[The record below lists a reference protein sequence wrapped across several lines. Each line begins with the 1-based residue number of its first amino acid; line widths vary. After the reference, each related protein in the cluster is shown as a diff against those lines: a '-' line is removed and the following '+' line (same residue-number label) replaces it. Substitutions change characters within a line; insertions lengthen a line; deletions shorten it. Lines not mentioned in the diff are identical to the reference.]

1 MNEEGR
7 RGREQTAMLG
17 ENIRRKRMEQN
28 ISQEFL
34 AERLAISRQSISK
47 WENGLSEPS
56 TKNLAQLAAVFH
68 CEMHELLGEGAQSEE
83 AENIPVIGVA
93 LSSRNIRKLKYFFPG
108 DAVRCTGLLREQF
121 CDQLREKCF

>member
-47 WENGLSEPS
+47 WENGVS
-56 TKNLAQLAAVFH
+56 
-68 CEMHELLGEGAQSEE
+68 QS
-83 AENIPVIGVA
+83 
-93 LSSRNIRKLKYFFPG
+93 
-108 DAVRCTGLLREQF
+108 
-121 CDQLREKCF
+121 

>member
-1 MNEEGR
+1 MCMGNELMNEEGR

-47 WENGLSEPS
+47 WENGVSH
-56 TKNLAQLAAVFH
+56 N
-68 CEMHELLGEGAQSEE
+68 
-83 AENIPVIGVA
+83 
-93 LSSRNIRKLKYFFPG
+93 
-108 DAVRCTGLLREQF
+108 
-121 CDQLREKCF
+121 

>member
-1 MNEEGR
+1 MCMGNELMNEEGR

-56 TKNLAQLAAVFH
+56 T
-68 CEMHELLGEGAQSEE
+68 
-83 AENIPVIGVA
+83 
-93 LSSRNIRKLKYFFPG
+93 
-108 DAVRCTGLLREQF
+108 
-121 CDQLREKCF
+121 